1 MAAWHCHCTRLYHR
15 RRVPL
20 CACAYCLFCTDCVC
34 LQCAMLIGGCSYTP
48 ASSVGTRISA
58 CPAGRERQP
67 ERLGRRLGA
76 PGVGAS
82 APACLLPACP
92 RPGCLNASGASLSLS
107 PCLFAGGQ
115 FGFAPN
121 FHAICDKVFHFPFE
135 RKEKERAREPFRLSF
150 SCSIL
155 EMFQLQKASPEP
167 EPRSVPVTTVLFGLA
182 FCISSLVVNYHYY
195 HNCVSHLYIDH
206 LALIRFKQVMCCRQ
220 LA

>member
-15 RRVPL
+15 RRAPL
-20 CACAYCLFCTDCVC
+20 SLCLLLVLCWLC

-82 APACLLPACP
+82 APACLPACP

-135 RKEKERAREPFRLSF
+135 RKEREREREREPFRLSF
-150 SCSIL
+150 SCSIV
-155 EMFQLQKASPEP
+155 EMFHLQKASPEP

-182 FCISSLVVNYHYY
+182 FCISSLVVYY
-195 HNCVSHLYIDH
+195 CHNCVPYVYIDH
-206 LALIRFKQVMCCRQ
+206 LALIRFKQVVCCRQ